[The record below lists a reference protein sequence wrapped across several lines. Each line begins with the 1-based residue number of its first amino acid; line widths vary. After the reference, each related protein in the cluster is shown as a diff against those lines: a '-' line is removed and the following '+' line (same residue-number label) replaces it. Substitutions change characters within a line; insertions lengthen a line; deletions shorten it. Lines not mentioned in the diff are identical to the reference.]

1 MLLPKVTDERI
12 EEITKEVLDDIGARD
27 WTVSS
32 IHGFSVGELP
42 LPGGPAVMGT
52 DYQWDVT
59 LSSKANDKKMF
70 GVLRDIQSDE
80 EGLKDAIRTSVREA
94 LKI

>member
-12 EEITKEVLDDIGARD
+12 EEITKEVLDDIGAKD

-32 IHGFSVGELP
+32 ISGFSVGEIP
-42 LPGGPAVMGT
+42 LGGGPAVSGT

-59 LSSKANDKKMF
+59 LISKTNDKKIF
-70 GVLRDIQSDE
+70 GVLRDIQSAE
-80 EGLKDAIRTSVREA
+80 EGLKDAIRTSLREA